1 MMHPGQ
7 DFGVG
12 ATCWRSTTSYSIVLV
27 CVCVGGLSHLG
38 CKIGFMRWLKLMLQ
52 STCNHILSIINGEKK
67 KKNLPVGQIVFGSL
81 IAMQIVLLFYSVTLM
96 KTEWPLVYTITV
108 SAFHDGINK
117 SVCDQLVGFYD
128 SVGGMKKKKREIF
141 QAVTLIR
148 DC

>member
-1 MMHPGQ
+1 
-7 DFGVG
+7 
-12 ATCWRSTTSYSIVLV
+12 
-27 CVCVGGLSHLG
+27 
-38 CKIGFMRWLKLMLQ
+38 MRWLKLMLQ

-67 KKNLPVGQIVFGSL
+67 KIVFGLL

-128 SVGGMKKKKREIF
+128 SVGGMKKKREKYFKR
-141 QAVTLIR
+141 
-148 DC
+148 

>member
-1 MMHPGQ
+1 M
-7 DFGVG
+7 
-12 ATCWRSTTSYSIVLV
+12 
-27 CVCVGGLSHLG
+27 
-38 CKIGFMRWLKLMLQ
+38 
-52 STCNHILSIINGEKK
+52 
-67 KKNLPVGQIVFGSL
+67 GQIVFGLL
-81 IAMQIVLLFYSVTLM
+81 IAMQIVLLFYSVTLT